1 MLTETQKLVLH
12 DMNVR
17 NDFFAANMLAF
28 SNAWHRPPAFFLPQL
43 KSLRIDVS
51 LIARRLHKNIF
62 LLFDRCKFD
71 LVPSASLSEQIFHS
85 SGRNVGGAKKEGEA
99 ERALIG

>member
-62 LLFDRCKFD
+62 FIIRSLQIRF
-71 LVPSASLSEQIFHS
+71 SAVSVAFQTDFSFIRSETSEVQKR
-85 SGRNVGGAKKEGEA
+85 G
-99 ERALIG
+99 